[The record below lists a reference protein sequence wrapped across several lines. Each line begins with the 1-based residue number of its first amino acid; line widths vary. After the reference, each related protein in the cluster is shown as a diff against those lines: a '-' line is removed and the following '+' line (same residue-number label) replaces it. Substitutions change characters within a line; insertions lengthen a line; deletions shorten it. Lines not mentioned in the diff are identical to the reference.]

1 MAPNA
6 TVSEYEETF
15 AIPENESRK
24 DGNFE
29 VDMSKPLVFQVGHL
43 GERYDAWVHK
53 AVVSKEGPRLFK
65 SDFMESLTNTY
76 WWMIPTIWLPVVLY
90 AEREALKN
98 GTSVSLGIDLGATGV
113 STVFRLH
120 EFGKI

>member
-6 TVSEYEETF
+6 TLSEHEDASLAPQSALSPANLAGDTT
-15 AIPENESRK
+15 IPGNELRK
-24 DGNFE
+24 DGTFE

-43 GERYDAWVHK
+43 GERYDDWVHK

-98 GTSVSLGIDLGATGV
+98 GISVSLV
-113 STVFRLH
+113 
-120 EFGKI
+120 K